1 MQRKQRDV
9 GPGAEGVGVC
19 VGGGDWGGG
28 GDRRAS
34 SWLGSFVYKF
44 CSNSYLQFLWVYT

>member
-19 VGGGDWGGG
+19 VGGVGGIG
-28 GDRRAS
+28 GAVET
-34 SWLGSFVYKF
+34 GGPPPG
-44 CSNSYLQFLWVYT
+44 